1 MSRRASSVLLLS
13 LAATACAAPEDDA
26 APEAAAEDAVRVD
39 ARGRTWH
46 RIGPVKK
53 VSRMV
58 KAPSFT
64 EAEIAAI
71 EDRKIERRAQRRG
84 LIDEA
89 PSGQTAADGLFT
101 DSVLMDG
108 DDGEWYAEPLEA
120 ERVAALVRAYDA
132 RHAELEAGEG
142 DLEEGMPDVGFAPK
156 SVRGSDDRV
165 RKTTAERA
173 AFPFSA
179 VLEYWIPLTDEACEA
194 EGEAP
199 GCATICTASLIDD
212 RYALTAAH
220 CVWDRSEDAWVYGD
234 RFALDRGEL
243 CNTSGCVNVNGRWRS
258 SNYDDGL
265 FADFSRD
272 YALLRIGSDM
282 PGDNG
287 HFVMSVLD
295 EDDGATLKD
304 KRHYNY
310 GYPGDKSPF
319 GLWGMGCD
327 IDYVGDERLGYACDT
342 SGGHSGGPVYY
353 RNGDT
358 RYQTAIHVG
367 AAVFHNTG
375 PIVGEIRAW
384 VLSIM

>member
-1 MSRRASSVLLLS
+1 MNRRVSSVLLLS
-13 LAATACAAPEDDA
+13 LAATACAAPEDEA
-26 APEAAAEDAVRVD
+26 FAPGAAEEGVRVD
-39 ARGRTWH
+39 DSGRTWH
-46 RIGPVKK
+46 RLGPVKK

-58 KAPSFT
+58 KAPTFT
-64 EAEIAAI
+64 EEEIAAI
-71 EDRKIERRAQRRG
+71 EDRKIERLAQRDG
-84 LIDEA
+84 VIDEA

-101 DSVLMDG
+101 DAVLMDA
-108 DDGEWYAEPLEA
+108 DDGEWYGEPLEPA
-120 ERVAALVRAYDA
+120 QVQALVAAYDA
-132 RHAELEAGEG
+132 LHAEDAGFPG
-142 DLEEGMPDVGFAPK
+142 DVEVGMPAAEVTRK

-165 RKTTAERA
+165 KKTTTERL

-179 VLEYWIPLTDEACEA
+179 VLSYEIPLTDEACAA
-194 EGEAP
+194 EGVGP
-199 GCATICTASLIDD
+199 GCALGCTASLIDE

-220 CVWDRSEDAWVYGD
+220 CVWDRSEDAWVYGE
-234 RFALDRGEL
+234 RSALDRGKL
-243 CNTSGCVNVNGRWRS
+243 CNASGCRDVTARWRS

-265 FADFSRD
+265 VADFSRD
-272 YALLRIGSDM
+272 YALLKIGSDM
-282 PGDNG
+282 PGFNG
-287 HFVMSVLD
+287 HFVMSSLD
-295 EDDGATLKD
+295 QDDKATIKD

-310 GYPGDKSPF
+310 GYPGEKS

-327 IDYVGDERLGYACDT
+327 IDYVGDGRLGYACDT
-342 SGGHSGGPVYY
+342 TGGHSGGPVYY